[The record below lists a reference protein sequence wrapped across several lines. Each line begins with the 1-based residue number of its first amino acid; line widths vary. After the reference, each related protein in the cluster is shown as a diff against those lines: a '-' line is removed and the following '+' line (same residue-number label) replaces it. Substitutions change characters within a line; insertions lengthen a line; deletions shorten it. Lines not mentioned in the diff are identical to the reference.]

1 MPQIVDTALGEK
13 RMSSTAKSRHFR
25 LEDEYMEM
33 LDSIQKREKTG
44 DNTELTR
51 TDVLKRVI
59 KKEYL
64 SSINATSGNAL
75 FELIDSSVEAQLE
88 RQIKVIDGIV
98 SDGNST

>member
-1 MPQIVDTALGEK
+1 
-13 RMSSTAKSRHFR
+13 MSSTAKSRHFR

-33 LDSIQKREKTG
+33 LDSIQKREYTG
-44 DNTELTR
+44 GNNEITR

-75 FELIDSSVEAQLE
+75 FECK
-88 RQIKVIDGIV
+88 RQINTVYKNISSLG
-98 SDGNST
+98 